1 MLCFSRRSKDSAA
14 IEAAVQ
20 VMEATAVLADTAATP
35 ARADMAATEVTTAA
49 MEATTVAMEATLG
62 IMATITTVDMV
73 TGIRDNLLVLEIKNA
88 RDALTRI

>member
-1 MLCFSRRSKDSAA
+1 M
-14 IEAAVQ
+14 EAAVQ

-35 ARADMAATEVTTAA
+35 ARADMAATEITTLV

-62 IMATITTVDMV
+62 IMATITTEDMV
-73 TGIRDNLLVLEIKNA
+73 TGIQGNLLAMEIKNA